1 MFACRC
7 PLPCVAALPS
17 KRRDPRS
24 ETTGLAC
31 PRKGTKSPVQEKG
44 RSPRVSS
51 GLGWGILLPEG
62 GMHMRPKRHRDMTEA
77 IIRQQQQKNPW
88 DVLGSW
94 TGVPWD
100 EDETP
105 VQDADDL

>member
-1 MFACRC
+1 MKFLFNCMQNGSRKAVVFLFTIHSELRI
-7 PLPCVAALPS
+7 PNSEFLIPHSHHLPS
-17 KRRDPRS
+17 WP
-24 ETTGLAC
+24 GL
-31 PRKGTKSPVQEKG
+31 T
-44 RSPRVSS
+44 
-51 GLGWGILLPEG
+51 LGILLPEG

-77 IIRQQQQKNPW
+77 IIRQQQEKNPW